1 MQWST
6 VAIEQHDAVVH
17 VKLNRPRSANALDE
31 AMWRELREAMQWCD
45 VEPTVRAVV
54 LERFPIFLNRL
65 GFPNQLVSDSNCMLA
80 KEAGMHVQAPLA
92 RSA

>member
-1 MQWST
+1 MMSYCQGSN
-6 VAIEQHDAVVH
+6 ARDA
-17 VKLNRPRSANALDE
+17 LACL
-31 AMWRELREAMQWCD
+31 
-45 VEPTVRAVV
+45 

-65 GFPNQLVSDSNCMLA
+65 GFPNQRVSDSNCMLA